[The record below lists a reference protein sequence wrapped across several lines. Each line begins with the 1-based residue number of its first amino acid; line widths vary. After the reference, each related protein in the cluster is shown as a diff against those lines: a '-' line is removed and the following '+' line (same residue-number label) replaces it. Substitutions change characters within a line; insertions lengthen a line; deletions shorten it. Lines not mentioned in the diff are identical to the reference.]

1 MKAQI
6 GFAFAILA
14 SSLLAPAFLHADCPD
29 GSRTLSVTE
38 QQAYVALQTSIKAGA
53 SSACRMGTQRSRG
66 EDDTGST
73 IQYVQGSGRCSWLLR
88 YLFFRRTG
96 KEECRSQPRARHA
109 RARSFEVH
117 AGRTKSVG

>member
-38 QQAYVALQTSIKAGA
+38 QQAYVALQTSIKAALPAAPAGWVLKDPAAKMTLAA
-53 SSACRMGTQRSRG
+53 S
-66 EDDTGST
+66 

-96 KEECRSQPRARHA
+96 KE
-109 RARSFEVH
+109 
-117 AGRTKSVG
+117 